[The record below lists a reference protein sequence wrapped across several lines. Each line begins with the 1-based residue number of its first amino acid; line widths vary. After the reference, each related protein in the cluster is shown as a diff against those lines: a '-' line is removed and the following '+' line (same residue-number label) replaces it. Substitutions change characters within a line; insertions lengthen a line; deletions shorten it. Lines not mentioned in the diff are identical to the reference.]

1 MRLRRALQWIGA
13 LLLAMVL
20 LPALYIALFGW
31 NWLRAPIERLVLH
44 KTGRVLVIGGEL
56 RLRPQWPAPRFVADQ
71 VSFANPAW
79 TQERQM
85 LGADQVELSIDVGQL
100 LQQNL
105 VFPEVLL
112 RRPVVYLERGSAGRK
127 NWLLDQDQQDDDA
140 RILIGRLTLDHG
152 VIGFDDAQQKTRI
165 RAEIS
170 SIAGQA
176 DGAADAGVTFSA
188 HGQFKGLPL
197 KAQGSG
203 GPVLAL
209 RDESTAYPLKLE
221 LGIGRTSVRAHGSV
235 TSLLKLVALDMQ
247 VALRGDNLEQLYP
260 LLGIAFPATRPY
272 ATEGHLLHSGT
283 TWRYERFS
291 GRVGA
296 SDIAGSMQLDTRG
309 QRPALQ
315 GEMVSSVLDL
325 EDLAP
330 MIGARPAPVASDP
343 KSAPTRAHWLPDLS
357 LKADRWSSVDAEVSL
372 RAKTIR
378 RAKALPLEGLDSHLS
393 LRDAVL
399 TLDPLTF
406 GLAGGELNG
415 VIALDG
421 RADPIQARARI
432 TARKVQVARLFPTVA
447 LGQTSIGQIN
457 GEFDLAGRGNS
468 VARMLATSSGSLGL
482 VVAGGEIS
490 RLMMEKAGLHLW
502 EILQL
507 SVTGDRLI
515 KLRCAVA
522 DFEVKAG
529 VMHADALVFDTAVT
543 TIIGTGDIDLAQ
555 EKLDL
560 TLVQKTKN
568 TSPLA
573 LRSPIYIRGSFAQP
587 EVGVDKGQV
596 ALRALGAAA
605 LGAINPLL
613 VLIPLVDPGPGKDS
627 DCRQLVREARPAAL
641 AAAKAGPGAK

>member
-1 MRLRRALQWIGA
+1 MRLRRSLQWIGA
-13 LLLAMVL
+13 LVLALVL

-31 NWLRAPIERLVLH
+31 GWLRAPIERLALE
-44 KTGRVLVIGGEL
+44 KTGRVLAIGGEL
-56 RLRPQWPAPRFVADQ
+56 RVRLLWPAPRLEADR

-85 LGADQVELSIDVGQL
+85 LVADQVAVSIDLLQL
-100 LQQNL
+100 LRQNL

-112 RRPVVYLERGSAGRK
+112 QRPVVYLEQGSAGRK
-127 NWLLDQDQQDDDA
+127 NWLLDQEQQDEDA

-152 VIGFDDAQQKTRI
+152 VIGYDDAQHKTRI

-170 SIAGQA
+170 SIASPA
-176 DGAADAGVTFSA
+176 DGAPDSGVTFSA
-188 HGQFKGLPL
+188 QGQFKGLPL

-203 GPVLAL
+203 APVLAL
-209 RDESTAYPLKLE
+209 RDESAAYPLKLE
-221 LGIGRTSVRAHGSV
+221 LGIGGTSVRAHGSV

-247 VALRGDNLEQLYP
+247 VAVRGNNLEQLYP

-272 ATEGHLLHSGT
+272 ATEGHLVHSGT

-296 SDIAGSMQLDTRG
+296 SDIAGSIELNTAG

-315 GEMVSSVLDL
+315 GDLVSKVLDL

-330 MIGARPAPVASDP
+330 MIGARPAAAATGSQA
-343 KSAPTRAHWLPDLS
+343 APAREHWLPDLS
-357 LKADRWSSVDAEVSL
+357 LKADRWNSVDAEVSL
-372 RAKTIR
+372 RARTIR
-378 RAKALPLEGLDSHLS
+378 RAKALPLEGLDGHLS
-393 LRDAVL
+393 LRDKVL

-406 GLAGGELNG
+406 GLANGELSG

-421 RADPIQARARI
+421 RVDPIQARARI
-432 TARKVQVARLFPTVA
+432 RARKVELSRLFPSAA
-447 LGQTSIGQIN
+447 LGQSSVGQIN
-457 GEFDLAGRGNS
+457 GEFELAGSGNS
-468 VARMLATSSGSLGL
+468 VARMLATSSGNLGL
-482 VVAGGEIS
+482 VLSGGEIS
-490 RLMMEKAGLHLW
+490 QLMMEQAGLHLW

-529 VMHADALVFDTAVT
+529 VMRADALVFDTAVT
-543 TIIGTGDIDLAQ
+543 TIIGTGTIDLAQ

-560 TLVQKTKN
+560 TLAQKTKK

-587 EVGVDKGQV
+587 EVSVDKGQV

-613 VLIPLVDPGPGKDS
+613 LLIPLVDPGPGKDS

-641 AAAKAGPGAK
+641 AAAKAASGAK

>member
-1 MRLRRALQWIGA
+1 MRLRRSLQWIGA
-13 LLLAMVL
+13 LLLAVVL
-20 LPALYIALFGW
+20 LSALYIALFGW
-31 NWLRAPIERLVLH
+31 NWLRGPIERLALE
-44 KTGRVLVIGGEL
+44 KTGRVLAIRGEL
-56 RLRPQWPAPRFVADQ
+56 RLGPHWPAPRLTADD

-79 TQERQM
+79 AQERQM
-85 LGADQVELSIDVGQL
+85 LAAEQVAVTIDLLQL
-100 LQQNL
+100 LGRRL
-105 VFPEVLL
+105 VLPEVVL
-112 RRPVVYLERGSAGRK
+112 RRPVVYLEQGSAGRK
-127 NWLLDQDQQDDDA
+127 NWLLDLDQQDEGA
-140 RILIGRLTLDHG
+140 RVLIGRLTLDRAAVG
-152 VIGFDDAQQKTRI
+152 YDDTAGKTRI

-170 SIAGQA
+170 SVAGQT
-176 DGAADAGVTFSA
+176 DAAANGGLTFSA
-188 HGQFKGLPL
+188 QGQFKGLPL

-209 RDESTAYPLKLE
+209 RDEGTAYPLQLE
-221 LGIGRTSVRAHGSV
+221 LGIGRTNVRAQGSV
-235 TSLLKLVALDMQ
+235 TSLLKLAALDMR

-272 ATEGHLLHSGT
+272 ATEGSLVHSGT
-283 TWRYERFS
+283 IWRYERFS

-296 SDIAGSMQLDTRG
+296 SDIAGSMQLDTGG
-309 QRPALQ
+309 QRPALL
-315 GEMVSSVLDL
+315 GDLVSNALDL

-330 MIGARPAPVASDP
+330 MIGARPVAVAPDP
-343 KSAPTRAHWLPDLS
+343 RATPARVHWLPDLS
-357 LKADRWSSVDAEVSL
+357 LKADRWNSVDAEVSL

-406 GLAGGELNG
+406 GLAGGELSG

-432 TARKVQVARLFPTVA
+432 RAKKVQLARLFPTVA
-447 LGQTSIGQIN
+447 LGQNSIGQIN
-457 GEFDLAGRGNS
+457 GEFDLAGSGNS
-468 VARMLATSSGSLGL
+468 VARMLASSNGSLGL

-490 RLMMEKAGLHLW
+490 RLTMEKAGLHLW
-502 EILQL
+502 EVLQL

-543 TIIGTGDIDLAQ
+543 TIVGTGDIDLAQ

-627 DCRQLVREARPAAL
+627 DCRQLVRDARPA